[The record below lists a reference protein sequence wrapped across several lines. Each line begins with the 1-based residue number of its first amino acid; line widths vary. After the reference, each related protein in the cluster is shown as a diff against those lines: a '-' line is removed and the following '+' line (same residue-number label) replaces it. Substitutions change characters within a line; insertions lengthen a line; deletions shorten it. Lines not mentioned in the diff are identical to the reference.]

1 MLTVIGCFV
10 GDHNVWLVALAGL
23 VCALASATAM
33 ELLTHAVRAGGR
45 SRFTWLAVAAAAGG
59 SGIWATHFLAM
70 LAFEPGLP
78 SGYGLG
84 LTLLSYADAVAIT
97 GLGFALA
104 TTGGRV
110 RAAIGGAVAGGGIA
124 AMHYTGMAA
133 YQVPGHL
140 LWNPALVVVS
150 VGLGAALGAAALVV
164 GLSSDGVRGRCLGA
178 ALLILAICGHHFT
191 GMGAVTLLPDPAV
204 TIPES
209 AIRTDWLAAAVAVA
223 SCLILLMAGAALL
236 IDLRER
242 RRAAFERERLLSL
255 ANAAV
260 EGLVVCRAGQIVSAN
275 EAFARLAGAEAASLA
290 GTGLAAYLPGL
301 VAGSGTPDQPLEA
314 ELVQVGGTTIPVE
327 VIMRPVAEYG
337 RQPHHA
343 VAVRDLRA
351 RRRAESEIH
360 YLAHHDALTGLANR
374 TSFHARLERAMRA
387 ADGQGTRL
395 AVLCLDLDR
404 FKEVNDLFGHAAGDA
419 MLRDLALRVGGL
431 LDGNQLMARL
441 GGDEFA
447 ILTPQGPGSADGT
460 AERLAERIL
469 TTLAA
474 VPAASGPVIATSI
487 GIAVYPDDAPDQR
500 ALLSYADAALYRAKN
515 EGRGTCRRYDASMG
529 AQIRDR
535 RMLEHDLRH
544 AVARSELHLVYQP
557 QTQIGTGAVTGFEA
571 LLRWVHPARG
581 TISPAV
587 FVPIAEET
595 GAILEIGAWVLREA
609 CRTAAGWTQ
618 PLAIAV
624 NVSAVQLHNPHFVQF
639 VHGTLFETGLKA
651 DRLEIEITETALIR
665 DPGRALLTLRQLKA
679 LGVQI
684 AMDDFGTGYS
694 SLSNLR
700 SFPFD
705 RIKIDGSF
713 IKAVHTNPQGA
724 AIVRSVLG
732 LGRGLGLS
740 VVAEGVETADELSF
754 LAQENCTSAQGYLL
768 GRPAPIERFAAH
780 THGAQVQGAQSQG
793 AQPGRTAAVA

>member
-10 GDHNVWLVALAGL
+10 GEHNPWLVALAAL

-33 ELLTHAVRAGGR
+33 ELLTHAGRAGGR
-45 SRFTWLAVAAAAGG
+45 GRYTWLAVAAAAGG

-70 LAFEPGLP
+70 LAYAPGLP
-78 SGYGLG
+78 SGYGIG

-104 TTGGRV
+104 TMGGRV
-110 RAAIGGAVAGGGIA
+110 RAAIGGAVVGGGIA

-140 LWNPALVVVS
+140 IWNPAVVAVS
-150 VGLGAALGAAALVV
+150 VAVGAVLGAMALVAGLSAGSIRGRGLGAG
-164 GLSSDGVRGRCLGA
+164 
-178 ALLILAICGHHFT
+178 LLILAICGHHFT
-191 GMGAVTLLPDPAV
+191 GMGAVTVQPDPTVA
-204 TIPES
+204 IPDS
-209 AIRTDWLAAAVAVA
+209 AIRTEWLAAAVALA
-223 SCLILLMAGAALL
+223 SSLILLLAGAALL

-242 RRAAFERERLLSL
+242 RRAESERERLRSL

-260 EGLVVCRAGQIVSAN
+260 EGLVVCHGGRIVSAN
-275 EAFARLAGAEAASLA
+275 EAFARLAGTEAASLVGA
-290 GTGLAAYLPGL
+290 GLSTYLPGL
-301 VAGSGTPDQPLEA
+301 AATAGTAGEAVEA
-314 ELVQVGGTTIPVE
+314 ELVPAAGGTIPVE
-327 VIMRPVAEYG
+327 VILRPMAEYG

-351 RRRAESEIH
+351 RRRAESQIH

-374 TSFHARLERAMRA
+374 TSFQARLEREMRA
-387 ADGQGTRL
+387 ADVQRTRL

-431 LDGNQLMARL
+431 LEPTQLMARL

-447 ILTPQGPGSADGT
+447 ILTPLGHGSADGS

-469 TTLAA
+469 AMLAA

-500 ALLSYADAALYRAKN
+500 ALLSHADAALYRAKA

-544 AVARSELHLVYQP
+544 AVSRGELDLVYQP
-557 QTQIGTGAVTGFEA
+557 QTRIETGAVMGFEA
-571 LLRWVHPARG
+571 LLRWRHPERG
-581 TISPAV
+581 PVSPAL

-609 CRTAAGWTQ
+609 CRTAALWPQ

-639 VHGTLFETGLKA
+639 VHGTLFESGLKA
-651 DRLEIEITETALIR
+651 ERLEIEITETALIR
-665 DPGRALLTLRQLKA
+665 DPARALLTLRQLKA
-679 LGVQI
+679 LGVRI

-713 IKAVHTNPQGA
+713 IKAVHSNPQGA

-732 LGRGLGLS
+732 LGRGLGLA
-740 VVAEGVETADELSF
+740 VVAEGVETDDELSF
-754 LAQENCTSAQGYLL
+754 LVAEHCTIAQGYLL
-768 GRPAPIERFAAH
+768 GRPSPIATFAAY
-780 THGAQVQGAQSQG
+780 THGDAPDPV
-793 AQPGRTAAVA
+793 AAVA

>member
-1 MLTVIGCFV
+1 MLSLVGCFA
-10 GDHNVWLVALAGL
+10 GEHNFWLVVLAAL
-23 VCALASATAM
+23 VCTLASATAL
-33 ELLTHAVRAGGR
+33 ELLIHAGRAGGR
-45 SRFTWLAVAAAAGG
+45 NRYIWLTVAAAAGG

-78 SGYGLG
+78 SGYGVG
-84 LTLLSYADAVAIT
+84 LTLLSYVDAVAIT

-104 TTGGRV
+104 TTGR
-110 RAAIGGAVAGGGIA
+110 RIQAALGGAVVGCGIA
-124 AMHYTGMAA
+124 VMHYTGMAA
-133 YQVPGHL
+133 FQVPGHL
-140 LWNPALVVVS
+140 VWNPVPVVIS
-150 VGLGAALGAAALVV
+150 VGLAAAFGAAALVV
-164 GLSSDGVRGRCLGA
+164 GLSATTVRGRFGGG

-191 GMGAVTLLPDPAV
+191 GMAAVTILPDPTVEIHA
-204 TIPES
+204 S
-209 AIRTDWLAAAVAVA
+209 AIRTAWLAAAVAAA
-223 SCLILLMAGAALL
+223 SFLILLLAGAALVL
-236 IDLRER
+236 DLRDR
-242 RRAAFERERLLSL
+242 KRAEFERERLRSL

-260 EGLVVCRAGQIVSAN
+260 EGLVVCRGGEIVSAN
-275 EAFARLAGAEAASLA
+275 EAFARLAGTGASNLVGTNLA
-290 GTGLAAYLPGL
+290 LYLPG
-301 VAGSGTPDQPLEA
+301 VATGAGTVDQPLEA
-314 ELVQVGGTTIPVE
+314 DLVPASGGTIPVE

-337 RQPHHA
+337 RLPHHA

-374 TSFHARLERAMRA
+374 TSFHARLEREIRA
-387 ADGQGTRL
+387 ADVQGGRL

-419 MLRDLALRVGGL
+419 MLRDLALRAGGL
-431 LDGNQLMARL
+431 LDAKQLMARL

-447 ILTPQGPGSADGT
+447 ILTPQAEGS

-469 TTLAA
+469 STLAA

-487 GIAVYPDDAPDQR
+487 GIAVYPDDAADQR
-500 ALLSYADAALYRAKN
+500 ALLSHADAALYRAKN
-515 EGRGTCRRYDASMG
+515 EGRGTFRRYDASMG

-535 RMLEHDLRH
+535 RQLEHDLRH
-544 AVARSELHLVYQP
+544 AVTRGELELVYQP
-557 QTQIGTGAVTGFEA
+557 QSEIDTGAVTGFEA
-571 LLRWVHPARG
+571 LLRWRHPTRG
-581 TISPAV
+581 SIPPAV

-609 CRTAAGWTQ
+609 CRAAAGWPN

-639 VHGTLFETGLKA
+639 VHGTLFEAGLKA
-651 DRLEIEITETALIR
+651 ERLEIEITETALIR
-665 DPGRALLTLRQLKA
+665 DPARALLTLRQLKA

-700 SFPFD
+700 AFPFD

-713 IKAVHTNPQGA
+713 IKAVHSNPQGA

-732 LGRGLGLS
+732 LGRGLGLA
-740 VVAEGVETADELSF
+740 VVAEGVETAEELSF
-754 LAQENCTSAQGYLL
+754 LAQENCTLAQGYLL
-768 GRPAPIERFAAH
+768 GRPEPIARFSTH
-780 THGAQVQGAQSQG
+780 THGAAPDR
-793 AQPGRTAAVA
+793 AAAVA

>member
-1 MLTVIGCFV
+1 MLSLVGCFA
-10 GDHNVWLVALAGL
+10 GDHNVWLVALAAL

-33 ELLTHAVRAGGR
+33 ELLIHAERAGDR
-45 SRFTWLAVAAAAGG
+45 SRYTWLAVAAAAGG

-78 SGYGLG
+78 SGYGVG
-84 LTLLSYADAVAIT
+84 LTILSYADAVAIT

-104 TTGGRV
+104 TTG
-110 RAAIGGAVAGGGIA
+110 RAVQAALGGAVVGGGIA

-140 LWNPALVVVS
+140 VWNPLPVVIS
-150 VGLGAALGAAALVV
+150 VGLGAAFGAAALAV
-164 GLSSDGVRGRCLGA
+164 GLSATTVRGRFGGG

-191 GMGAVTLLPDPAV
+191 GMAAV
-204 TIPES
+204 TIQPDPTVAIHPS
-209 AIRTDWLAAAVAVA
+209 AISTTWMAASVAAASV
-223 SCLILLMAGAALL
+223 LILLLAGAALAL
-236 IDLRER
+236 DLRER
-242 RRAAFERERLLSL
+242 RRAEFERERLRSL

-260 EGLVVCRAGQIVSAN
+260 EGLVVCRGGEIVSAN
-275 EAFARLAGAEAASLA
+275 EAFARLAGT
-290 GTGLAAYLPGL
+290 GTSDLVGTKLAAYLPG
-301 VAGSGTPDQPLEA
+301 VAAGAGTVDQPLEA
-314 ELVQVGGTTIPVE
+314 ELVPAEGGPIPVE

-337 RQPHHA
+337 RLPHHA

-374 TSFHARLERAMRA
+374 TSFHARLEREIRA
-387 ADGQGTRL
+387 ADAQGSRL

-431 LDGNQLMARL
+431 LDPKQLMARL

-447 ILTPQGPGSADGT
+447 ILTPQVDGS

-469 TTLAA
+469 ATLAA

-487 GIAVYPDDAPDQR
+487 GIAVYPADAADQH
-500 ALLSYADAALYRAKN
+500 ALLSHADAALYRAKN
-515 EGRGTCRRYDASMG
+515 EGRGICRRYDASMG

-535 RMLEHDLRH
+535 RQLERDLRH
-544 AVARSELHLVYQP
+544 AVARSELELVYQP

-571 LLRWVHPARG
+571 LLRWRHPDRG
-581 TISPAV
+581 SISPAL

-609 CRTAAGWTQ
+609 CRAAVRWSN

-639 VHGTLFETGLKA
+639 VHGTLFESGLKA
-651 DRLEIEITETALIR
+651 ERLEIEITETALIR
-665 DPGRALLTLRQLKA
+665 DPARALLTLRQLKA
-679 LGVQI
+679 LGVRI

-713 IKAVHTNPQGA
+713 IRAVHSNPQGA

-732 LGRGLGLS
+732 LGRGLGLA
-740 VVAEGVETADELSF
+740 VVAEGVETADELAF
-754 LAQENCTSAQGYLL
+754 LAAENCTSAQGYLL
-768 GRPAPIERFAAH
+768 GRPAPIGRFSAH
-780 THGAQVQGAQSQG
+780 THGAQ
-793 AQPGRTAAVA
+793 PERAASVA

>member
-1 MLTVIGCFV
+1 MFTVIGCFV
-10 GDHNVWLVALAGL
+10 GEHNFWLVALAAL
-23 VCALASATAM
+23 VCTLASATAM
-33 ELLTHAVRAGGR
+33 ALLTHAGRAGGR
-45 SRFTWLAVAAAAGG
+45 SRYTWLAVAAAAGG

-70 LAFEPGLP
+70 LAFEPHLP
-78 SGYGLG
+78 SGYGIG
-84 LTLLSYADAVAIT
+84 LTLLSYVDAVAIT
-97 GLGFALA
+97 GLGFALS
-104 TTGGRV
+104 TIGGRI
-110 RAAIGGAVAGGGIA
+110 RATLGGVVAGGGIA

-140 LWNPALVVVS
+140 VWNPVLVAAS
-150 VGLGAALGAAALVV
+150 VAIGAALGAAALVV
-164 GLSSDGVRGRCLGA
+164 GLSAQGARDRCLGA
-178 ALLILAICGHHFT
+178 GLLILAICGHHFT
-191 GMGAVTLLPDPAV
+191 GMGAVTLLPDPSVA
-204 TIPES
+204 IPES
-209 AIRTDWLAAAVAVA
+209 AIRTEWLAAAVALA
-223 SCLILLMAGAALL
+223 SCLILLMAGAALIL
-236 IDLRER
+236 DLRER
-242 RRAAFERERLLSL
+242 RRAEFERERLLSL

-260 EGLVVCRAGQIVSAN
+260 EGLIVCRGGQIVSAN
-275 EAFARLAGAEAASLA
+275 EAFARLAGTEAVALA
-290 GTGLAAYLPGL
+290 GSRLAAYLPSL
-301 VAGSGTPDQPLEA
+301 AAGFGMAEQPVEA
-314 ELVQVGGTTIPVE
+314 ELVQAGGGTIPVE

-337 RQPHHA
+337 REPHHA

-374 TSFHARLERAMRA
+374 TSFHARLEREMRA

-431 LDGNQLMARL
+431 LDGDQLMARL

-447 ILTPQGPGSADGT
+447 ILTPQLDGT

-469 TTLAA
+469 TMLAA

-487 GIAVYPDDAPDQR
+487 GVAVYPDDAQDQR
-500 ALLSYADAALYRAKN
+500 ALLSYADAALYRAKA

-544 AVARSELHLVYQP
+544 AVARGELELVYQP
-557 QTQIGTGAVTGFEA
+557 QTQIETGAVTGFEA
-571 LLRWVHPARG
+571 LLRWRHPERG
-581 TISPAV
+581 SVSPAL

-639 VHGTLFETGLKA
+639 MHGILFETGLKPE
-651 DRLEIEITETALIR
+651 RLEIEITETALIR

-679 LGVQI
+679 LGVRI

-713 IKAVHTNPQGA
+713 IKAVHSNP
-724 AIVRSVLG
+724 
-732 LGRGLGLS
+732 
-740 VVAEGVETADELSF
+740 
-754 LAQENCTSAQGYLL
+754 
-768 GRPAPIERFAAH
+768 
-780 THGAQVQGAQSQG
+780 
-793 AQPGRTAAVA
+793 

>member
-1 MLTVIGCFV
+1 MLTVLGCFV
-10 GDHNVWLVALAGL
+10 GEHNLWLVALAAL
-23 VCALASATAM
+23 VCTLASTTAM
-33 ELLTHAVRAGGR
+33 ALLTHAGRAGGR

-70 LAFEPGLP
+70 LAFEPHLP
-78 SGYGLG
+78 SGYGIG

-104 TTGGRV
+104 TTGGNV
-110 RAAIGGAVAGGGIA
+110 RAALGGAVAGGGIA

-140 LWNPALVVVS
+140 IWNPALVAASVVIGAS
-150 VGLGAALGAAALVV
+150 LGGASLLV
-164 GLSSDGVRGRCLGA
+164 GLSARTARGRCLGA

-191 GMGAVTLLPDPAV
+191 GMGAVTLVPDPAV
-204 TIPES
+204 AIPES
-209 AIRTDWLAAAVAVA
+209 AIRTEWLAAAVALA
-223 SCLILLMAGAALL
+223 SCLILLTAGAALL
-236 IDLRER
+236 LDLRER
-242 RRAAFERERLLSL
+242 KRAEIERERLLSL

-275 EAFARLAGAEAASLA
+275 EAFARLAGAEANALAGASLA
-290 GTGLAAYLPGL
+290 AFLPGFAAGTGTA
-301 VAGSGTPDQPLEA
+301 DQPVES
-314 ELVQVGGTTIPVE
+314 ELVQAGGATIPVE

-374 TSFHARLERAMRA
+374 TSFHARLERETRA
-387 ADGQGTRL
+387 ADVQGTKL

-404 FKEVNDLFGHAAGDA
+404 FKEVNDLYGHAAGDA

-447 ILTPQGPGSADGT
+447 ILTPQGPGCADGS

-469 TTLAA
+469 ATLAA

-487 GIAVYPDDAPDQR
+487 GVAVYPDDAQDQR
-500 ALLSYADAALYRAKN
+500 ALLSYADAALYRAKA

-544 AVARSELHLVYQP
+544 AVARGELELVYQP
-557 QTQIGTGAVTGFEA
+557 QSQIETGAVTGFEA
-571 LLRWVHPARG
+571 LLRWGHPARG
-581 TISPAV
+581 SVSPAL

-609 CRTAAGWTQ
+609 CRTAAGWPQ

-639 VHGTLFETGLKA
+639 VHGILFETGLKA
-651 DRLEIEITETALIR
+651 ERLEIEITETALIR
-665 DPGRALLTLRQLKA
+665 DPARALLTLRQLKA
-679 LGVQI
+679 LGVRI

-713 IKAVHTNPQGA
+713 IKAVHSNPQGA

-732 LGRGLGLS
+732 LGRGLGLA

-754 LAQENCTSAQGYLL
+754 LAREHCTLAQGYLL
-768 GRPAPIERFAAH
+768 GRPAPIAQFADH
-780 THGAQVQGAQSQG
+780 THGAAEE
-793 AQPGRTAAVA
+793 RVASVA

>member
-1 MLTVIGCFV
+1 
-10 GDHNVWLVALAGL
+10 
-23 VCALASATAM
+23 
-33 ELLTHAVRAGGR
+33 
-45 SRFTWLAVAAAAGG
+45 
-59 SGIWATHFLAM
+59 
-70 LAFEPGLP
+70 
-78 SGYGLG
+78 
-84 LTLLSYADAVAIT
+84 
-97 GLGFALA
+97 
-104 TTGGRV
+104 
-110 RAAIGGAVAGGGIA
+110 
-124 AMHYTGMAA
+124 
-133 YQVPGHL
+133 
-140 LWNPALVVVS
+140 
-150 VGLGAALGAAALVV
+150 
-164 GLSSDGVRGRCLGA
+164 
-178 ALLILAICGHHFT
+178 
-191 GMGAVTLLPDPAV
+191 
-204 TIPES
+204 
-209 AIRTDWLAAAVAVA
+209 
-223 SCLILLMAGAALL
+223 
-236 IDLRER
+236 
-242 RRAAFERERLLSL
+242 
-255 ANAAV
+255 
-260 EGLVVCRAGQIVSAN
+260 
-275 EAFARLAGAEAASLA
+275 
-290 GTGLAAYLPGL
+290 
-301 VAGSGTPDQPLEA
+301 
-314 ELVQVGGTTIPVE
+314 
-327 VIMRPVAEYG
+327 MRPVAEYG

-360 YLAHHDALTGLANR
+360 FLAHHDALTGLANR
-374 TSFHARLERAMRA
+374 TNFNARLEREMRV
-387 ADGQGTRL
+387 ADAQGTQL

-431 LDGNQLMARL
+431 LDGTQMMARL

-447 ILTPQGPGSADGT
+447 MLTHHADGS

-469 TTLAA
+469 ATLAA
-474 VPAASGPVIATSI
+474 VPAAFGPVIATSI
-487 GIAVYPDDAPDQR
+487 GIAVYPDDAQDQR
-500 ALLSYADAALYRAKN
+500 ALLSHADAALYRAKN

-544 AVARSELHLVYQP
+544 AVARGELQLVYQP
-557 QTQIGTGAVTGFEA
+557 QTQIETGAVTGFEA
-571 LLRWVHPARG
+571 LLRWHHPERG

-609 CRTAAGWTQ
+609 CRAAAGWPR

-651 DRLEIEITETALIR
+651 ERLEIEITETALIR

-700 SFPFD
+700 TFPFD

-713 IKAVHTNPQGA
+713 IRAVHNNPQGA

-732 LGRGLGLS
+732 LGRGLGLA
-740 VVAEGVETADELSF
+740 VVAEGVETDDELSF
-754 LAQENCTSAQGYLL
+754 LAKEH
-768 GRPAPIERFAAH
+768 AASPRA
-780 THGAQVQGAQSQG
+780 T
-793 AQPGRTAAVA
+793 

>member
-10 GDHNVWLVALAGL
+10 GEHNLWLVALAAL
-23 VCALASATAM
+23 VCTLASTTAV
-33 ELLTHAVRAGGR
+33 ELLTHAGRAGGR
-45 SRFTWLAVAAAAGG
+45 GRYTWLAVAAMAGG

-70 LAFEPGLP
+70 LAYAPGLP
-78 SGYGLG
+78 SGYGIG

-104 TTGGRV
+104 TTGGRA
-110 RAAIGGAVAGGGIA
+110 RAAIGGAVVGGGIA

-140 LWNPALVVVS
+140 IWSPAVIAVSVAVGAILGATALV
-150 VGLGAALGAAALVV
+150 A
-164 GLSSDGVRGRCLGA
+164 GLSTGSVRGRTLGA
-178 ALLILAICGHHFT
+178 GLLILAICGHHFT
-191 GMGAVTLLPDPAV
+191 GMGAVTILPDPTVA
-204 TIPES
+204 IPAS
-209 AIRTDWLAAAVAVA
+209 AIRTEWLAAAVTLA
-223 SCLILLMAGAALL
+223 SSLILLLAGAALL
-236 IDLRER
+236 LDLRER
-242 RRAAFERERLLSL
+242 RRAESERERLRSL

-260 EGLVVCRAGQIVSAN
+260 EGLVVCRGGQIVSAN
-275 EAFARLAGAEAASLA
+275 EAFAQLA
-290 GTGLAAYLPGL
+290 GTEAAALVGASLSAYLPGL
-301 VAGSGTPDQPLEA
+301 AAAARMTGESVEA
-314 ELVQVGGTTIPVE
+314 ELVPAGGGSIPVE

-337 RQPHHA
+337 RQPHYA

-351 RRRAESEIH
+351 RRRAESQIH

-374 TSFHARLERAMRA
+374 TSFHARLEREMRA

-431 LDGNQLMARL
+431 LDGTQLMARL

-447 ILTPQGPGSADGT
+447 ILTPQTDRS

-469 TTLAA
+469 TMLAA

-487 GIAVYPDDAPDQR
+487 GIAVYPDDALDQR
-500 ALLSYADAALYRAKN
+500 ALLSHADAALYRAKA

-544 AVARSELHLVYQP
+544 AVSRGELELVYQP
-557 QTQIGTGAVTGFEA
+557 QTRIETGAVMGFEA
-571 LLRWVHPARG
+571 LLRWHHPERG
-581 TISPAV
+581 SVSPAL

-595 GAILEIGAWVLREA
+595 GAILEIGAFVLHEA
-609 CRTAAGWTQ
+609 CRTAALWPQ

-639 VHGTLFETGLKA
+639 VHGALFESGLA
-651 DRLEIEITETALIR
+651 PERLEIEITETALIR
-665 DPGRALLTLRQLKA
+665 DPARALLTLRQLKA
-679 LGVQI
+679 LGVRI

-705 RIKIDGSF
+705 RIKIDSSF
-713 IKAVHTNPQGA
+713 IKAVHSNPQGA

-732 LGRGLGLS
+732 LGRGLGLA
-740 VVAEGVETADELSF
+740 VVAEGVETDEELSF
-754 LAQENCTSAQGYLL
+754 LAAEHCTIAQGYLL
-768 GRPAPIERFAAH
+768 GRPSPIAHFAEY
-780 THGAQVQGAQSQG
+780 THGGA
-793 AQPGRTAAVA
+793 PEPVTAAA

>member
-1 MLTVIGCFV
+1 MLTVLGCFV
-10 GDHNVWLVALAGL
+10 GEHNLWLVALAAL
-23 VCALASATAM
+23 VCTLASATAIG
-33 ELLTHAVRAGGR
+33 LLTHAGRAGRR
-45 SRFTWLAVAAAAGG
+45 SRYTWLAVAAVAGG

-70 LAFEPGLP
+70 LAYAPGLP
-78 SGYGLG
+78 SGYGIG
-84 LTLLSYADAVAIT
+84 LTILSYADAVAIT

-104 TTGGRV
+104 ATGGRV
-110 RAAIGGAVAGGGIA
+110 RAAIGGAVVGGGIA

-140 LWNPALVVVS
+140 IWNPAVVAVS
-150 VGLGAALGAAALVV
+150 VAIGATLGAMALVAGLSADTVRGRGLGAG
-164 GLSSDGVRGRCLGA
+164 
-178 ALLILAICGHHFT
+178 LLILAICGHHFT
-191 GMGAVTLLPDPAV
+191 GMGAVTILPDPAV
-204 TIPES
+204 AIPES
-209 AIRTDWLAAAVAVA
+209 AIRTEWLAAAVALA
-223 SCLILLMAGAALL
+223 SSLILLLAGAALL
-236 IDLRER
+236 LDLRER
-242 RRAAFERERLLSL
+242 RRAESERERLRSL

-260 EGLVVCRAGQIVSAN
+260 EGLVVCRDGQIVSAN
-275 EAFARLAGAEAASLA
+275 EAFARLAGTEAASLMGA
-290 GTGLAAYLPGL
+290 GLSIYLPGL
-301 VAGSGTPDQPLEA
+301 AAAAGTAGETVEA
-314 ELVQVGGTTIPVE
+314 ELVPAGGGTIPVE
-327 VIMRPVAEYG
+327 VIMRPMAEYG
-337 RQPHHA
+337 RRPHYA

-351 RRRAESEIH
+351 RRRAESQIH

-374 TSFHARLERAMRA
+374 TSFHARLEREMRV

-431 LDGNQLMARL
+431 LDPTQLMARL

-447 ILTPQGPGSADGT
+447 ILIPQRDGS

-469 TTLAA
+469 ATLAA

-487 GIAVYPDDAPDQR
+487 GIAVYPDDAQDQR
-500 ALLSYADAALYRAKN
+500 ALLSHADAALYRAKA

-544 AVARSELHLVYQP
+544 AVSRGELELVYQP
-557 QTQIGTGAVTGFEA
+557 QTRIDTGAVTGFEA
-571 LLRWVHPARG
+571 LLRWHHPVRG
-581 TISPAV
+581 LVSPAE

-609 CRTAAGWTQ
+609 CRTAALWPQ

-639 VHGTLFETGLKA
+639 VHGALFESGLKA
-651 DRLEIEITETALIR
+651 ERLEIEITETALIR
-665 DPGRALLTLRQLKA
+665 DPARALLTLRQLKA
-679 LGVQI
+679 LGVRI

-705 RIKIDGSF
+705 RIKIDRSF
-713 IKAVHTNPQGA
+713 IKAVNSNPQGA

-732 LGRGLGLS
+732 LGRGLGLA
-740 VVAEGVETADELSF
+740 VVAEGVETDEELSF
-754 LAQENCTSAQGYLL
+754 LAAEHCTLAQGFLL
-768 GRPAPIERFAAH
+768 GRPSPIAQFAEH
-780 THGAQVQGAQSQG
+780 THGNAQDPV
-793 AQPGRTAAVA
+793 AAVA

>member
-1 MLTVIGCFV
+1 MLSLVGCFA
-10 GDHNVWLVALAGL
+10 GEHNFWLVVLAAL
-23 VCALASATAM
+23 VCTLASATAL
-33 ELLTHAVRAGGR
+33 ELLIHAGRAGGR
-45 SRFTWLAVAAAAGG
+45 NRYIWLTVAAAAGG

-78 SGYGLG
+78 SGYGVG
-84 LTLLSYADAVAIT
+84 LTLLSYVDAVAIT

-104 TTGGRV
+104 TTGR
-110 RAAIGGAVAGGGIA
+110 RIQAALGGAVVGCGIA
-124 AMHYTGMAA
+124 VMHYTGMAA
-133 YQVPGHL
+133 FQVPGHL
-140 LWNPALVVVS
+140 VWNPVPVVIS
-150 VGLGAALGAAALVV
+150 VGLAAAFGAAALVV
-164 GLSSDGVRGRCLGA
+164 GLSATTVRGRFGGG

-191 GMGAVTLLPDPAV
+191 GMAAVTILPDPTVEIHA
-204 TIPES
+204 S
-209 AIRTDWLAAAVAVA
+209 AIRTAWLAAAVAAA
-223 SCLILLMAGAALL
+223 SFLILLLAGAALVL
-236 IDLRER
+236 DLRDR
-242 RRAAFERERLLSL
+242 KRAEFERERLRSL

-260 EGLVVCRAGQIVSAN
+260 EGLVVCRGGEIVSAN
-275 EAFARLAGAEAASLA
+275 EAFARLAGTGASNLVGTNLA
-290 GTGLAAYLPGL
+290 LYLPG
-301 VAGSGTPDQPLEA
+301 VATGAGTVDQPLEA
-314 ELVQVGGTTIPVE
+314 DLVPASGGTIPVE

-337 RQPHHA
+337 RLPHHA

-374 TSFHARLERAMRA
+374 TSFHARLEREIRA
-387 ADGQGTRL
+387 ADAQGGRL

-419 MLRDLALRVGGL
+419 MLRDLALRAGGL
-431 LDGNQLMARL
+431 LDAKQLMARL

-447 ILTPQGPGSADGT
+447 ILTPQAEGS

-469 TTLAA
+469 STLAA

-487 GIAVYPDDAPDQR
+487 GIAVYPDDAADQR
-500 ALLSYADAALYRAKN
+500 ALLSHADAALYRAKN
-515 EGRGTCRRYDASMG
+515 EGRGTFRRYDASMG

-535 RMLEHDLRH
+535 RQLEHDLRH
-544 AVARSELHLVYQP
+544 AVTRGAGARLSAAERDRHRRGDGLR
-557 QTQIGTGAVTGFEA
+557 GAAA
-571 LLRWVHPARG
+571 LAPPHPG
-581 TISPAV
+581 QHPPAV

-609 CRTAAGWTQ
+609 CRAAASWPN

-639 VHGTLFETGLKA
+639 VHGTLFEASLKA
-651 DRLEIEITETALIR
+651 ERLEIEITETALIR
-665 DPGRALLTLRQLKA
+665 DPARALLTLRQLKA

-700 SFPFD
+700 AFPFD

-713 IKAVHTNPQGA
+713 IKAVHSNPQGA

-732 LGRGLGLS
+732 LGRGLGLA
-740 VVAEGVETADELSF
+740 VVAEGVETAEELSF
-754 LAQENCTSAQGYLL
+754 LAQENCTLAQGYLL
-768 GRPAPIERFAAH
+768 GRPEPIARFSTH
-780 THGAQVQGAQSQG
+780 THGAAPDR
-793 AQPGRTAAVA
+793 AAAVA

>member
-1 MLTVIGCFV
+1 MLTVIGCIV
-10 GDHNVWLVALAGL
+10 GEHNLWLVALAAL
-23 VCALASATAM
+23 VCTLASVTAM
-33 ELLTHAVRAGGR
+33 ELLTHAGRAGRR
-45 SRFTWLAVAAAAGG
+45 SRYTWLAVAAAAGG

-70 LAFEPGLP
+70 LAYAPGLP
-78 SGYGLG
+78 SGYGVG
-84 LTLLSYADAVAIT
+84 LTLLSYVDAVAIV

-104 TTGGRV
+104 ATGGRM
-110 RAAIGGAVAGGGIA
+110 RGAAGGTVVGGGIA

-133 YQVPGHL
+133 YQVTGHL
-140 LWNPALVVVS
+140 AWNPAVVAAS
-150 VGLGAALGAAALVV
+150 VVIGSVLGAAALVV
-164 GLSSDGVRGRCLGA
+164 GLSAATVRGRCGGA

-191 GMGAVTLLPDPAV
+191 GMGAVTILPDPTVA
-204 TIPES
+204 IPES
-209 AIRTDWLAAAVAVA
+209 AIRTEWLAAAVALA
-223 SCLILLMAGAALL
+223 SFLILLLAGAALVL
-236 IDLRER
+236 DMRER
-242 RRAAFERERLLSL
+242 KRAEFERERLLSL

-260 EGLVVCRAGQIVSAN
+260 EGLVVCRGLQIVSAN
-275 EAFARLAGAEAASLA
+275 EAFARLAGAEASALVGASL
-290 GTGLAAYLPGL
+290 TAYLPGL
-301 VAGSGTPDQPLEA
+301 VVGAGTADHPLEA
-314 ELVQVGGTTIPVE
+314 ELVPAGGGTIPVE

-374 TSFHARLERAMRA
+374 TSFHARLDREMRS
-387 ADGQGTRL
+387 ADTLGTRL

-404 FKEVNDLFGHAAGDA
+404 FKEVNDLYGHAAGDA

-431 LDGNQLMARL
+431 LDGTQLMARL

-447 ILTPQGPGSADGT
+447 ILTPQTDGS

-469 TTLAA
+469 ATLAA

-487 GIAVYPDDAPDQR
+487 GVAVYPDDAQDQR
-500 ALLSYADAALYRAKN
+500 ALLSHADAALYRAKN

-544 AVARSELHLVYQP
+544 AVARGELELVYQP
-557 QTQIGTGAVTGFEA
+557 QTQIDSGGVDGFEA
-571 LLRWVHPARG
+571 LLRWHHPARG
-581 TISPAV
+581 SVSPAV

-609 CRTAAGWTQ
+609 CRTAASWPR
-618 PLAIAV
+618 PLGIAV

-639 VHGTLFETGLKA
+639 VHGSLFETGLKA
-651 DRLEIEITETALIR
+651 ERLELEITETALIR
-665 DPGRALLTLRQLKA
+665 DPARALLTLRQLKA
-679 LGVQI
+679 LGVRI

-713 IKAVHTNPQGA
+713 IKAVHSNPQGA

-732 LGRGLGLS
+732 LGRGLGLA
-740 VVAEGVETADELSF
+740 VVAEGVETAEELSF
-754 LAQENCTSAQGYLL
+754 LAAEHCALAQGYLL
-768 GRPAPIERFAAH
+768 GRPAPIARFSAH
-780 THGAQVQGAQSQG
+780 THGAE
-793 AQPGRTAAVA
+793 PERAASAA

>member
-1 MLTVIGCFV
+1 
-10 GDHNVWLVALAGL
+10 
-23 VCALASATAM
+23 
-33 ELLTHAVRAGGR
+33 
-45 SRFTWLAVAAAAGG
+45 
-59 SGIWATHFLAM
+59 M
-70 LAFEPGLP
+70 LAYAPGLP
-78 SGYGLG
+78 SGYGIG

-110 RAAIGGAVAGGGIA
+110 RGAIGGAVVGGGIA

-140 LWNPALVVVS
+140 IWNPAVVAVS
-150 VGLGAALGAAALVV
+150 VAVGAVLGALALVA
-164 GLSSDGVRGRCLGA
+164 GLSAVTVRGRGLSAG
-178 ALLILAICGHHFT
+178 LLILAICGHHFT
-191 GMGAVTLLPDPAV
+191 GMAAVTILPDPAV
-204 TIPES
+204 AIPES
-209 AIRTDWLAAAVAVA
+209 AIRTDWLAAAVALA
-223 SCLILLMAGAALL
+223 SSLILLLAGAALL

-242 RRAAFERERLLSL
+242 RRAESERERLRSL

-260 EGLVVCRAGQIVSAN
+260 EGLVVCRGGQIVSAN
-275 EAFARLAGAEAASLA
+275 EAFAHLA
-290 GTGLAAYLPGL
+290 GTETAALVGASLSAYLPGL
-301 VAGSGTPDQPLEA
+301 TAAAGTTGDSAEA
-314 ELVQVGGTTIPVE
+314 DLVQAGGGTIPVE
-327 VIMRPVAEYG
+327 VIMRPMAEYG
-337 RQPHHA
+337 RQLHYA

-351 RRRAESEIH
+351 RRRAESQIH

-374 TSFHARLERAMRA
+374 TSFHARLEREMRA

-431 LDGNQLMARL
+431 LDPTQLMARL

-447 ILTPQGPGSADGT
+447 ILIPQRDGSA
-460 AERLAERIL
+460 EQLAERIL
-469 TTLAA
+469 ATLAA

-487 GIAVYPDDAPDQR
+487 GIAVYPDDAQDQR
-500 ALLSYADAALYRAKN
+500 ALLSHADAALYRAKA

-544 AVARSELHLVYQP
+544 AVSRGELKLVYQP
-557 QTQIGTGAVTGFEA
+557 QTHIETGAVMGFEA
-571 LLRWVHPARG
+571 LLRWHHPVRG
-581 TISPAV
+581 LVSPAE

-609 CRTAAGWTQ
+609 CRTAALWPQ

-639 VHGTLFETGLKA
+639 VHGTLFESGLKA
-651 DRLEIEITETALIR
+651 ERLEIEITETALIR
-665 DPGRALLTLRQLKA
+665 DPARALLTLRQLKA
-679 LGVQI
+679 LGVRI

-705 RIKIDGSF
+705 RIKIDRSF
-713 IKAVHTNPQGA
+713 IKAVHSNPQGA

-732 LGRGLGLS
+732 LGRGLGLA
-740 VVAEGVETADELSF
+740 VVAEGVETDEELSF
-754 LAQENCTSAQGYLL
+754 LAAEHCTLAQGFLL
-768 GRPAPIERFAAH
+768 GRPLPIAQFADY
-780 THGAQVQGAQSQG
+780 THGRGQD
-793 AQPGRTAAVA
+793 PAASVA

>member
-10 GDHNVWLVALAGL
+10 GEHNLWLVALAAL
-23 VCALASATAM
+23 VCALASATAIG
-33 ELLTHAVRAGGR
+33 LLAHAGRAGGR
-45 SRFTWLAVAAAAGG
+45 GRYTWLAVAAAAGG

-70 LAFEPGLP
+70 LAYAPGLP
-78 SGYGLG
+78 SGYGIG
-84 LTLLSYADAVAIT
+84 LTILSYADAVAIT

-104 TTGGRV
+104 TMGGRA
-110 RAAIGGAVAGGGIA
+110 RAAIGGAVVGGGIA

-140 LWNPALVVVS
+140 IWNPAVVAVS
-150 VGLGAALGAAALVV
+150 VAVGAVLGALALVA
-164 GLSSDGVRGRCLGA
+164 GLSAVTVRGRGLSAG
-178 ALLILAICGHHFT
+178 LLILAICGHHFT
-191 GMGAVTLLPDPAV
+191 GMAAVTILPDPTVA
-204 TIPES
+204 IPAS
-209 AIRTDWLAAAVAVA
+209 AIRTEWLAAAVALA
-223 SCLILLMAGAALL
+223 SSLILLLAGAALL
-236 IDLRER
+236 LDLRER
-242 RRAAFERERLLSL
+242 RRAESERERLRSL

-260 EGLVVCRAGQIVSAN
+260 EGLVVCRDGQIVSAN
-275 EAFARLAGAEAASLA
+275 EAFARLAGTPAASLVGARLSTYLPSLAATA
-290 GTGLAAYLPGL
+290 GT
-301 VAGSGTPDQPLEA
+301 AGEPVEA
-314 ELVQVGGTTIPVE
+314 ELVPAGGGTVPVE
-327 VIMRPVAEYG
+327 VIMRPMAEYG
-337 RQPHHA
+337 RQPHYA

-351 RRRAESEIH
+351 RRRAESQIH

-374 TSFHARLERAMRA
+374 TSFHARLERELRA
-387 ADGQGTRL
+387 ADDQGTRL

-431 LDGNQLMARL
+431 LDPTQLMARL

-447 ILTPQGPGSADGT
+447 ILTPLGHGSAEGS

-469 TTLAA
+469 AMLAA

-487 GIAVYPDDAPDQR
+487 GLAVYPDDAQDQR
-500 ALLSYADAALYRAKN
+500 ALLSHADAALYRAKA
-515 EGRGTCRRYDASMG
+515 EGRGTCRRFDASMG

-544 AVARSELHLVYQP
+544 AVSRGELHLVYQP
-557 QTQIGTGAVTGFEA
+557 QTRIETGAVMGFEA
-571 LLRWVHPARG
+571 LLRWHHPERG
-581 TISPAV
+581 PISPAE

-595 GAILEIGAWVLREA
+595 GAILEIGAFVLREA
-609 CRTAAGWTQ
+609 CRTAALWPQ

-639 VHGTLFETGLKA
+639 VHGALFESDLKA
-651 DRLEIEITETALIR
+651 ERLEIEITETALIR
-665 DPGRALLTLRQLKA
+665 DPARALLTLRQLKA
-679 LGVQI
+679 LGVRI

-705 RIKIDGSF
+705 RIKIDRSF
-713 IKAVHTNPQGA
+713 IKAVNSNPQGA

-732 LGRGLGLS
+732 LGRGLGLA
-740 VVAEGVETADELSF
+740 VVAEGVETDDELSF
-754 LAQENCTSAQGYLL
+754 LAAEHCTIAQGYLL
-768 GRPAPIERFAAH
+768 GRPGPIAHFAEY
-780 THGAQVQGAQSQG
+780 THGNAQDPV
-793 AQPGRTAAVA
+793 AAVA

>member
-1 MLTVIGCFV
+1 MLPVIGCFI
-10 GDHNVWLVALAGL
+10 GEHNLWLVALAAL
-23 VCALASATAM
+23 ICALASTTAM
-33 ELLTHAVRAGGR
+33 ELLTHVGRARGH
-45 SRFTWLAVAAAAGG
+45 SRYAWLAVAAAAGG

-78 SGYGLG
+78 SGYGIG
-84 LTLLSYADAVAIT
+84 LTILSYADAVAIT

-104 TTGGRV
+104 VSGRTV
-110 RAAIGGAVAGGGIA
+110 QAGLGGAVVGGGIA
-124 AMHYTGMAA
+124 TMHYTGMAA

-140 LWNPALVVVS
+140 VWSPALVVASIGIGAVLGAASLS
-150 VGLGAALGAAALVV
+150 VGLSAPTIRRRYG
-164 GLSSDGVRGRCLGA
+164 GA

-191 GMGAVTLLPDPAV
+191 GMGAVSILPDPRV
-204 TIPES
+204 EIPSS
-209 AIRTDWLAAAVAVA
+209 AIRTTWLAGAVALA
-223 SCLILLMAGAALL
+223 SCLILLLAGAALL
-236 IDLRER
+236 LDLRER
-242 RRAAFERERLLSL
+242 RRAESERERLRSL

-260 EGLVVCRAGQIVSAN
+260 EGLVVCRGGQIVSAN
-275 EAFARLAGAEAASLA
+275 EAFARLAGLEAAALVGTSLA
-290 GTGLAAYLPGL
+290 TYLPGL
-301 VAGSGTPDQPLEA
+301 APAGGTADQPLEA
-314 ELVQVGGTTIPVE
+314 DLVPAGGGPIPVE
-327 VIMRPVAEYG
+327 VIMRPVADYG

-351 RRRAESEIH
+351 RRRAESQIH

-374 TSFHARLERAMRA
+374 TSFHTRLEREMRA
-387 ADGQGTRL
+387 ADNQGARL

-419 MLRDLALRVGGL
+419 MLREFALRVGGL
-431 LDGNQLMARL
+431 LDPKQLMARL

-447 ILTPQGPGSADGT
+447 ILTPQGEGS

-469 TTLAA
+469 ATLSA
-474 VPAASGPVIATSI
+474 VPAASGPVIASSI
-487 GIAVYPDDAPDQR
+487 GIAVYPDDAADQR
-500 ALLSYADAALYRAKN
+500 ALLSHADAALYRAKN

-535 RMLEHDLRH
+535 RQLEHDLRH
-544 AVARSELHLVYQP
+544 AVVRGELALVYQP
-557 QTQIGTGAVTGFEA
+557 QSQIETGAVTGFEA
-571 LLRWVHPARG
+571 LLRWHHPERG

-595 GAILEIGAWVLREA
+595 GAVLEIGAWVLREA
-609 CRTAAGWTQ
+609 CRTAAGWPN

-639 VHGTLFETGLKA
+639 VHGTLFACGLKA
-651 DRLEIEITETALIR
+651 ERLEIEITETALIR
-665 DPGRALLTLRQLKA
+665 DPARALLTLRQLKA
-679 LGVQI
+679 LGVKI

-713 IKAVHTNPQGA
+713 IKAVHSNPQGA

-732 LGRGLGLS
+732 LGRGLGLA
-740 VVAEGVETADELSF
+740 VVAEGVETDEELSF
-754 LAQENCTSAQGYLL
+754 LAAEHCTIAQGYLL
-768 GRPAPIERFAAH
+768 GRPAPIARFADH
-780 THGAQVQGAQSQG
+780 THGTAPEPA
-793 AQPGRTAAVA
+793 AAVA

>member
-1 MLTVIGCFV
+1 MLSVIGCFV
-10 GDHNVWLVALAGL
+10 GQHNLWLVALAAL
-23 VCALASATAM
+23 VCALASGTAM
-33 ELLTHAVRAGGR
+33 ELLTHAGRAGGR
-45 SRFTWLAVAAAAGG
+45 SRYTWLAVAAAAGG

-78 SGYGLG
+78 SGYGIG
-84 LTLLSYADAVAIT
+84 LTILSYADAVAIT

-104 TTGGRV
+104 TTGRTVQAGL
-110 RAAIGGAVAGGGIA
+110 GGAVVGGGIA

-133 YQVPGHL
+133 YQVSGHL
-140 LWNPALVVVS
+140 VWNPALVAAS
-150 VGLGAALGAAALVV
+150 VGLGAALGSAALIVA
-164 GLSSDGVRGRCLGA
+164 LSATTVRRRYGAA

-191 GMGAVTLLPDPAV
+191 GMGAVTIRPDPTVA
-204 TIPES
+204 IPAG
-209 AIRTDWLAAAVAVA
+209 AIQTAWLAAGVALA
-223 SCLILLMAGAALL
+223 SCLILLLAGAALMV
-236 IDLRER
+236 DLRER
-242 RRAAFERERLLSL
+242 KRAEFERERLRSL

-260 EGLVVCRAGQIVSAN
+260 EGLVVCRGDQIVSAN
-275 EAFARLAGAEAASLA
+275 EAFARLAGAEAATLVGTSLA
-290 GTGLAAYLPGL
+290 TYLPGL
-301 VAGSGTPDQPLEA
+301 GTGTGTADHPLEA
-314 ELVQVGGTTIPVE
+314 ELVPAGGGTIPVE

-374 TSFHARLERAMRA
+374 TSFHARLEREMRA
-387 ADGQGTRL
+387 ADAQGTRL

-404 FKEVNDLFGHAAGDA
+404 FKEVNDLYGHAAGDA

-431 LDGNQLMARL
+431 LDASQLMARL

-447 ILTPQGPGSADGT
+447 ILTPQTAGS

-469 TTLAA
+469 ATLAA

-487 GIAVYPDDAPDQR
+487 GVAVYPDDAADQR
-500 ALLSYADAALYRAKN
+500 ALLSHADAALYRAKN

-535 RMLEHDLRH
+535 RQLEHDLRH
-544 AVARSELHLVYQP
+544 AVARGELELVYQP
-557 QTQIGTGAVTGFEA
+557 QTEIESGGVTGFEA
-571 LLRWVHPARG
+571 LLRWRHPDRG
-581 TISPAV
+581 PVSPAV

-609 CRTAAGWTQ
+609 CRTAAGWAN

-639 VHGTLFETGLKA
+639 VHGTLYETGLKA
-651 DRLEIEITETALIR
+651 ERLEIEITETALIR
-665 DPGRALLTLRQLKA
+665 DPARALLTLRQLKA
-679 LGVQI
+679 LGVRI

-713 IKAVHTNPQGA
+713 IKAVHNNPQGA

-732 LGRGLGLS
+732 LGRGLGLA
-740 VVAEGVETADELSF
+740 VVAEGVETAEELSF
-754 LAQENCTSAQGYLL
+754 LAQEQCTLAQGYLL
-768 GRPAPIERFAAH
+768 GRPGPIGRFADH
-780 THGAQVQGAQSQG
+780 TDGAE
-793 AQPGRTAAVA
+793 PERAASVA

>member
-1 MLTVIGCFV
+1 M
-10 GDHNVWLVALAGL
+10 ALAAL
-23 VCALASATAM
+23 VCALASTTAIG
-33 ELLTHAVRAGGR
+33 LLTHARQAGRRGR
-45 SRFTWLAVAAAAGG
+45 YLWLAVAAVAGG

-70 LAFEPGLP
+70 LAYAPGLP
-78 SGYGLG
+78 SAYGIG

-97 GLGFALA
+97 GLGFGLA
-104 TTGGRV
+104 TMGGRV
-110 RAAIGGAVAGGGIA
+110 RAAIGGAVVGGGIA

-133 YQVPGHL
+133 YEVPGHL
-140 LWNPALVVVS
+140 IWNPAVVAVS
-150 VGLGAALGAAALVV
+150 VAIGAVLGAMALVAGLSAGTVRGRGLGAG
-164 GLSSDGVRGRCLGA
+164 
-178 ALLILAICGHHFT
+178 LLILAICGHHFT
-191 GMGAVTLLPDPAV
+191 GMGAVTIQPDPAV
-204 TIPES
+204 AIPES
-209 AIRTDWLAAAVAVA
+209 AIRTEWLAAAVALA
-223 SCLILLMAGAALL
+223 SSLILLLAGAAVLL
-236 IDLRER
+236 DLRER
-242 RRAAFERERLLSL
+242 QRAESERERLRSL

-260 EGLVVCRAGQIVSAN
+260 EGLVVCRGGQIVSAN
-275 EAFARLAGAEAASLA
+275 EAFARLAGTEAASLVGA
-290 GTGLAAYLPGL
+290 SLSIYLPGL
-301 VAGSGTPDQPLEA
+301 TATAGAAGEAVEA
-314 ELVQVGGTTIPVE
+314 ELVPAGGGTIPVE
-327 VIMRPVAEYG
+327 VILRPMAEYG

-351 RRRAESEIH
+351 RRRAESQIH

-374 TSFHARLERAMRA
+374 TSFHARLEREMRA
-387 ADGQGTRL
+387 ADAQRTRL

-431 LDGNQLMARL
+431 LDPTQLMARL

-447 ILTPQGPGSADGT
+447 ILTPLGHGPADGS

-469 TTLAA
+469 AMLAT

-487 GIAVYPDDAPDQR
+487 GLAVYPDDAQDQR
-500 ALLSYADAALYRAKN
+500 GLLSHADAALYRAKA

-544 AVARSELHLVYQP
+544 AVSRGELDLVYQP
-557 QTQIGTGAVTGFEA
+557 QTRIDTGAVTGFEA
-571 LLRWVHPARG
+571 LLRWRHPERG
-581 TISPAV
+581 SVPPDQFI
-587 FVPIAEET
+587 PIAEET

-609 CRTAAGWTQ
+609 CRTAAGWPQ

-639 VHGTLFETGLKA
+639 VHGTLFESGLKA

-665 DPGRALLTLRQLKA
+665 DPARALLTLRQLKA
-679 LGVQI
+679 LGVRI

-705 RIKIDGSF
+705 RIKIDRSF
-713 IKAVHTNPQGA
+713 IKAVHSNPQGA

-732 LGRGLGLS
+732 LGRGLGLA
-740 VVAEGVETADELSF
+740 VVAEGVETDEELSF
-754 LAQENCTSAQGYLL
+754 LAAEHCTLAQGYLM
-768 GRPAPIERFAAH
+768 GRPSPITHFAEY
-780 THGAQVQGAQSQG
+780 THGDAPDPV
-793 AQPGRTAAVA
+793 AAVA

>member
-1 MLTVIGCFV
+1 MLSLVGCFA
-10 GDHNVWLVALAGL
+10 GEHNFWLVVLAAL
-23 VCALASATAM
+23 VCTLASATAL
-33 ELLTHAVRAGGR
+33 ELLIHAGRAGGR
-45 SRFTWLAVAAAAGG
+45 NRYIWLTVAAAAGG

-78 SGYGLG
+78 SGYGVG
-84 LTLLSYADAVAIT
+84 LTLLSYVDAVAIT

-104 TTGGRV
+104 TTGR
-110 RAAIGGAVAGGGIA
+110 RIQAALGGAVVGCGIA
-124 AMHYTGMAA
+124 VMHYTGMAA
-133 YQVPGHL
+133 FQVPGHL
-140 LWNPALVVVS
+140 VWNPVPVVIS
-150 VGLGAALGAAALVV
+150 VGLAAAFGAAALVV
-164 GLSSDGVRGRCLGA
+164 GLSATTVRGRFGGG

-191 GMGAVTLLPDPAV
+191 GMAAVTILPDPTVEIHA
-204 TIPES
+204 S
-209 AIRTDWLAAAVAVA
+209 AIRTAWLAAAVAAA
-223 SCLILLMAGAALL
+223 SFLILLLAGAALVL
-236 IDLRER
+236 DLRDR
-242 RRAAFERERLLSL
+242 KRAEFERERLRSL

-260 EGLVVCRAGQIVSAN
+260 EGLVVCRGGEIVSAN
-275 EAFARLAGAEAASLA
+275 EAFARLAGTGASNLVGTNLA
-290 GTGLAAYLPGL
+290 LYLPG
-301 VAGSGTPDQPLEA
+301 VAAGAGTVDQPLEA
-314 ELVQVGGTTIPVE
+314 DLVPASGGTIPVE

-337 RQPHHA
+337 RLPHHA

-374 TSFHARLERAMRA
+374 TSFHARLEREIRA
-387 ADGQGTRL
+387 ADAQGGRL

-419 MLRDLALRVGGL
+419 MLRDLALRAGGL
-431 LDGNQLMARL
+431 LDAKQLMARL

-447 ILTPQGPGSADGT
+447 ILTPQAEGS

-469 TTLAA
+469 STLAA

-487 GIAVYPDDAPDQR
+487 GIAVYPDDAADQR
-500 ALLSYADAALYRAKN
+500 ALLSHADAALYRAKN
-515 EGRGTCRRYDASMG
+515 EGRGTFRRYDASMG

-535 RMLEHDLRH
+535 RQLEHDLRH
-544 AVARSELHLVYQP
+544 AVTRGELELVYQP
-557 QTQIGTGAVTGFEA
+557 QSEIDTGAVTGFEA
-571 LLRWVHPARG
+571 LLRWRHPTRG
-581 TISPAV
+581 SIPPAV

-609 CRTAAGWTQ
+609 CRAAAGWPN

-639 VHGTLFETGLKA
+639 VHGTLFEAGLKA
-651 DRLEIEITETALIR
+651 ERLEIEITETALIR
-665 DPGRALLTLRQLKA
+665 DPARALLTLRQLKA

-700 SFPFD
+700 AFPFD

-713 IKAVHTNPQGA
+713 IKAVHSNPQGA

-732 LGRGLGLS
+732 LGRGLGLA
-740 VVAEGVETADELSF
+740 VVAEGVETAEELSF
-754 LAQENCTSAQGYLL
+754 LAQENCTLAQGYLL
-768 GRPAPIERFAAH
+768 GRPEPIARFSTH
-780 THGAQVQGAQSQG
+780 THGAAPDR
-793 AQPGRTAAVA
+793 AAAVA

>member
-1 MLTVIGCFV
+1 MFTVIGCFV
-10 GDHNVWLVALAGL
+10 GEHNFWLVALAAL
-23 VCALASATAM
+23 VCTLASATAM
-33 ELLTHAVRAGGR
+33 ALLTHAGRAGGR
-45 SRFTWLAVAAAAGG
+45 RRYTWLAVAAAAGG

-70 LAFEPGLP
+70 LAFEPHLP
-78 SGYGLG
+78 SGYGIG

-97 GLGFALA
+97 GLGFALS
-104 TTGGRV
+104 TIGGRI
-110 RAAIGGAVAGGGIA
+110 RAALGGVVAGGGIA

-140 LWNPALVVVS
+140 VWNPALVAVS
-150 VGLGAALGAAALVV
+150 VAIGTALGAAALVV
-164 GLSSDGVRGRCLGA
+164 GLSARGARGRCLGA
-178 ALLILAICGHHFT
+178 GLLILAICGHHFT
-191 GMGAVTLLPDPAV
+191 GMGAVTLLPDPSV
-204 TIPES
+204 SIPES
-209 AIRTDWLAAAVAVA
+209 AIRTEWLAAAVALA
-223 SCLILLMAGAALL
+223 SCLILLMAGTALFL
-236 IDLRER
+236 DLRER
-242 RRAAFERERLLSL
+242 QRAEFERERLLSL

-260 EGLVVCRAGQIVSAN
+260 EGLVVCRGGQIVSAN
-275 EAFARLAGAEAASLA
+275 EAFARLAGAEAGALA
-290 GTGLAAYLPGL
+290 GASLAAYLPDL
-301 VAGSGTPDQPLEA
+301 AAGFGMAEQPVEA
-314 ELVQVGGTTIPVE
+314 ELVQAGGDTIPVE
-327 VIMRPVAEYG
+327 VIMRPVAQYG

-351 RRRAESEIH
+351 RRRAEREIH

-374 TSFHARLERAMRA
+374 TSFHARLEREMRA
-387 ADGQGTRL
+387 ADNQKTRL

-447 ILTPQGPGSADGT
+447 ILTPQVDGT

-469 TTLAA
+469 AMLAA
-474 VPAASGPVIATSI
+474 VPAAAGPVIATSI
-487 GIAVYPDDAPDQR
+487 GIAVYPDDGQDQR
-500 ALLSYADAALYRAKN
+500 ALLSYADAALYRAKA

-529 AQIRDR
+529 AQILDR
-535 RMLEHDLRH
+535 RKLEHDLRH
-544 AVARSELHLVYQP
+544 AVARGELELVYQP
-557 QTQIGTGAVTGFEA
+557 QAQIETGAVTGFEA
-571 LLRWVHPARG
+571 LLRWRHPERG
-581 TISPAV
+581 SVSPAV

-595 GAILEIGAWVLREA
+595 GAIIEIGAFVLREA
-609 CRTAAGWTQ
+609 CRTAAGWPQ

-639 VHGTLFETGLKA
+639 IHGVLFETGLKPE
-651 DRLEIEITETALIR
+651 RLEIEITETALIR

-679 LGVQI
+679 LGVRI

-705 RIKIDGSF
+705 RLKIDGSF

-732 LGRGLGLS
+732 LGRGLGLA
-740 VVAEGVETADELSF
+740 VVAEGVETAEELSF
-754 LAQENCTSAQGYLL
+754 LADEHCTLAQGYLL
-768 GRPAPIERFAAH
+768 GRPGPIGQFADH
-780 THGAQVQGAQSQG
+780 THGTEPDRA
-793 AQPGRTAAVA
+793 AAVA